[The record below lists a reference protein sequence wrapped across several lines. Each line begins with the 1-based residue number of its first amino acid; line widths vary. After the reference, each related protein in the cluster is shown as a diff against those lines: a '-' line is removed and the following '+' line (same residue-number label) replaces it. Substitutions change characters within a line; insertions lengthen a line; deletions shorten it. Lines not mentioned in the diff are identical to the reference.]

1 MLKKILLGIVGLIV
15 LLLAIGFVLPGTY
28 HVERSLEIA
37 APAEKL
43 FPYFADTREWK
54 KWAVWNQRDPNM
66 KIEYSGPQSGTGAK
80 WSWQSKSEG
89 NGQMELTR
97 ADAPGLVEYKL
108 YFPDFNSTSSGKIT
122 LAPSGTGTKVSW
134 SNEGDMGKN
143 PLLHYMALAMD
154 KMVGA
159 DFDAGLKNLKAL
171 AEKS

>member
-1 MLKKILLGIVGLIV
+1 MLKKILLGLVGLV
-15 LLLAIGFVLPGTY
+15 AVLLAIGFVLPSTY
-28 HVERSLEIA
+28 RVERSMEIA

-43 FPYFADTREWK
+43 FPYFADTHEWK

-122 LAPSGTGTKVSW
+122 LVPSGAGTKVSW
-134 SNEGDMGKN
+134 SNEGDMGGN
-143 PLLHYMALAMD
+143 PLMHYMALMME
-154 KMVGA
+154 KMVGP
-159 DFDAGLKNLKAL
+159 DFESGLKNLKTI
-171 AEKS
+171 AEKT